1 MTNKANPEFCRSK
14 AGFRPSQQAMTDS
27 NELLDIVNNDDEV
40 IGQALRKACH
50 GNPALVH
57 RAVHVLVFSRSGEL
71 LLQKRAA
78 EKDIQPDKWDSS
90 VGGHLALGE
99 PYLAAAYREMSEEL
113 GLTGLPLRYLYR
125 SFIRNQIESENV
137 RTYLAI
143 TDDEIIYERSAI
155 SEVRFWTHAQI
166 DQALGQGIFTP
177 NFEEEWLMF
186 QAYVS
191 RCLSVEPGQ
200 TVFSS
205 GASFPDL
212 WQTFYNLY
220 CTDSG

>member
-1 MTNKANPEFCRSK
+1 MTTGTNLEFCGGK
-14 AGFRPSQQAMTDS
+14 AGFSPSQEALTDR

-57 RAVHVLVFSRSGEL
+57 RAVHVLVFNSSGEL

-78 EKDIQPDKWDSS
+78 EKDIQPGKWDSS

-113 GLTGLPLRYLYR
+113 GLTGPPLRYLYR

-143 TDDEIIYERSAI
+143 TDDSIIYERSAI
-155 SEVRFWTHAQI
+155 SEVRFWTHVQI

-186 QAYVS
+186 QAYLS
-191 RCLSVEPGQ
+191 RCLSAGPGQ
-200 TVFSS
+200 TVFCP
-205 GASFPDL
+205 GTPFTEL
-212 WQTFYNLY
+212 WQQFYRL
-220 CTDSG
+220 CKADSG